1 VVKRLRTSMAIVIAF
16 LFAAL
21 LVAPVTPGAAQ
32 EACRLIYPAR
42 NGWAIELCPTDP
54 AVPTPMAVNIN
65 GGNVGSAAR
74 VAVYHVSGRGSMP
87 QVAVLYATGFVRLK
101 QNQDPPGAPI
111 PFGASAVLGPA
122 YWPNANT
129 YYHNPQVQTLR
140 ITTAA
145 LPSRLD
151 LQATGQNH
159 AFRVGFQMQLPAP
172 SDVRTRFR
180 VVQTVTATTRVTID
194 PTRTNRREG
203 FKTAAQLSSMYINEG
218 GVCDGG
224 KRDCHDSDASRYVA
238 NNGAQ
243 RLAAFRN
250 LTPSTFV
257 YSPTRPLG
265 GRWLDALHRDD
276 ASWQGNTPSVR
287 ICIDALPA
295 GRAFT
300 PQGFITATTNPNDD
314 NVGLWVQDDY
324 RAAVG
329 WTAGEQEVTRYWL
342 VAQDDLLTSDPQRCW

>member
-1 VVKRLRTSMAIVIAF
+1 MAIVIAF